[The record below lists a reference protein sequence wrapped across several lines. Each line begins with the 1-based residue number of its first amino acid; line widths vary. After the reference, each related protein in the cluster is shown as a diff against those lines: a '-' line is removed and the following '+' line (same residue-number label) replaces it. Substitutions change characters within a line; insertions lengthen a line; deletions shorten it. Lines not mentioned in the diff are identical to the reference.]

1 LPPWH
6 RLDDGW
12 AGLSDSARQ
21 RLASA
26 DVVIGAGR
34 TLALV
39 GSHLAPTAEL
49 IDMDG
54 KLGQVPG
61 WMLAARDAG
70 KTVVALATGDPLCH
84 GIASWLTGK
93 LGRDGFEI
101 LPAVSTLQLA
111 FARFKTPWQ
120 DIKISTCHTAD
131 AGEWFVGATPAHGLY
146 KLMRA
151 IALNPRVALFTGPDN
166 NPARLARALIT
177 AGYGDEVK
185 LSIACRLLLPDEA
198 VFTGLAAVDVENR
211 LFPEPNVVL
220 VESTETAPM
229 PVFGL
234 EDLEYIQRS
243 PEKGL
248 ITKQEARALS
258 LAKLRLKPDA
268 IVWDIGAGS
277 GSVGLECRPPGP
289 HGHVWAIEKNE
300 GDAANARANAAPFP
314 HRQLHA
320 VRRQG
325 AGPTRHLARPGR
337 RFHRR
342 FGRRTGR
349 IDPLDP
355 RPSETGWPAGD
366 EFRHPRKPGRRN
378 CRPQRGRR
386 GLGCRPAPGQPQPT
400 HSRHAPTGRP
410 EPGVDCDRKQGKR
423 SMNQT
428 SKPYGKLIGASL
440 GPGDPELITRRSWA
454 VLQSG
459 ARWLYPVKKAEESSY
474 ALSIVE
480 RGGLPIPADAE
491 QLVFPMTRD
500 ADILAKAWT
509 RAAARTVELLAEGRD
524 LVFLVEGDASTFAT
538 FGHLA
543 RVVRELVPNIEV
555 ETIPGVSSFA
565 AAAASTGITL
575 AEEDETLAVI
585 PANYGVGVIDHLL
598 DEFDT
603 LVLFKVKPQVDEVI
617 ELLARRDLLATSVF
631 IEKVGAP
638 DERIVRDVSSLKGEK
653 VNYLSLILVQNPKR
667 VRGELRRGC
676 RKRKEAETEE
686 SAKSKA
692 VVPA

>member
-1 LPPWH
+1 LAPAARWNWCAPTFPASVTLQGH
-6 RLDDGW
+6 GW
-12 AGLSDSARQ
+12 RCSARCP
-21 RLASA
+21 AGSA
-26 DVVIGAGR
+26 
-34 TLALV
+34 
-39 GSHLAPTAEL
+39 
-49 IDMDG
+49 
-54 KLGQVPG
+54 
-61 WMLAARDAG
+61 AARDAG
-70 KTVVALATGDPLCH
+70 QSVVALATGDPLCH

-120 DIKISTCHTAD
+120 DIKISTCHSAD
-131 AGEWFVGATPAHGLY
+131 AGEWIVGATPAHGLY

-151 IALNPRVALFTGPDN
+151 IALHPRVALFTGPAN

-185 LSIACRLLLPDEA
+185 LSIACRLLLPDEE
-198 VFTGLAAVDVENR
+198 VFSQLVTVDVANR
-211 LFPEPNVVL
+211 QFSEPNVVL
-220 VESTETAPM
+220 VERTPDAARPS
-229 PVFGL
+229 FGL

-268 IVWDIGAGS
+268 MVWDIGAGS
-277 GSVGLECRPPGP
+277 GSVGLECARLAP

-300 GDAANARANAAPFP
+300 GDAANARANAAQFRIGNYTLCEGKAPRP
-314 HRQLHA
+314 A
-320 VRRQG
+320 
-325 AGPTRHLARPGR
+325 RHLAGPGR
-337 RFHRR
+337 RVHWRL
-342 FGRRTGR
+342 GRRTR
-349 IDPLDP
+349 RVDQPHP
-355 RPSETGWPAGD
+355 RSPETRWPVGD
-366 EFRHPRKPGRRN
+366 ELRHHRKPGRGDR
-378 CRPQRGRR
+378 CTQRSRCSLGRR
-386 GLGCRPAPGQPQPT
+386 PAASQPLPAD
-400 HSRHAPTGRP
+400 SRHAPTGRP
-410 EPGVDCDRKQGKR
+410 EPGVDCYCKQGKR
-423 SMNQT
+423 MST
-428 SKPYGKLIGASL
+428 YGKLIGASL
-440 GPGDPELITRRSWA
+440 GPGDPELITRRAWA

-491 QLVFPMTRD
+491 ELVFPMTRD
-500 ADILAKAWT
+500 ADILAKAWV
-509 RAAARTVELLAEGRD
+509 RAAERTVALLAEGRD

-543 RVVRELVPNIEV
+543 RVVRELVPSIEV

-565 AAAASTGITL
+565 AAAATTGTVL
-575 AEEDETLAVI
+575 AEEDETFAII
-585 PANYGVGVIDHLL
+585 PAAYGIEVIDHLL

-603 LVLFKVKPQVDEVI
+603 LALLKVKPLVDEVV
-617 ELLARRDLLATSVF
+617 ELLEKRDLLATSVF

-638 DERIVRDVSSLKGEK
+638 DERIVRDVASLKGEK
-653 VNYLSLILVQNPKR
+653 VNYLSLMLVQNPKR

-676 RKRKEAETEE
+676 RKRKEAAE
-686 SAKSKA
+686 S
-692 VVPA
+692 